1 MNNYNKY
8 LKKKKSFNLL
18 VKVVQISIL
27 IIFILLWQ
35 ILSDHSIINPF
46 IFSSPIKIINTII
59 NLYNNNN
66 LFNHIWITLYEV
78 LISFILGTSIGILIA
93 SIMWSNKFIAKV
105 IEPYLTVLNSL
116 PKVALG
122 PIIIIWFGSGI
133 KSIIIMSLLISTII
147 TIMNVY
153 EAFISVDKIKIKL
166 LKSFNASKF
175 TIYKK
180 LVFPGSINTILNT
193 IIINIS
199 MSLVG
204 VIMGE
209 FLVSKNGIGYL
220 IMYGSQIFNL
230 NLVIT
235 GIFLL
240 SILSIF
246 MYYLINIIKKKTN
259 TN

>member
-1 MNNYNKY
+1 MNEY
-8 LKKKKSFNLL
+8 LKKKKRFKLL
-18 VKVVQISIL
+18 VKTTQISIL

-35 ILSDHSIINPF
+35 FLSMKNIINPF
-46 IFSSPIKIINTII
+46 IFSSPIKVINTII
-59 NLYNNNN
+59 TLYKNNN
-66 LFNHIWITLYEV
+66 LFNHIWVTFYEV
-78 LISFILGTSIGILIA
+78 LISFILGTAIGIFIA
-93 SIMWSNKFIAKV
+93 SLMWFNKFIAKV

-153 EAFISVDKIKIKL
+153 ESFISIDEIKIKL
-166 LKSFNASKF
+166 LKSFRANKF

-180 LVFPGSINTILNT
+180 LILPGSINSILNT
-193 IIINIS
+193 IVINIS

-209 FLVSKNGIGYL
+209 FLVSKEGIGYL

-240 SILSIF
+240 SILSVI
-246 MYYLINIIKKKTN
+246 MYYLIILLEKKIKREK
-259 TN
+259 